1 MFYIDKVGNTIETKS
16 HMNYVYIVECNDGT
30 LYTGWTT
37 DVDKRIAKH
46 NSGKGAK
53 YTKIR
58 QPVILKHVE
67 EFNNKQEAQKREYE
81 IKKLSRAEK
90 LKLIY

>member
-1 MFYIDKVGNTIETKS
+1 
-16 HMNYVYIVECNDGT
+16 MNYVYIVECNDGT

-58 QPVILKHVE
+58 HPVILKHVE